1 MYHVLLAILFPFL
14 VSSQDAPR
22 VFLKMW
28 HLYDLLNT
36 TNKIWILSTSQP
48 ALYENEEVTCIN
60 YRAKNLTTR
69 SVTSIYQVV
78 WKEEV
83 HRGIMVKARLLDYR
97 YPSMTRRDW
106 NAARWCEVHVRG
118 PELRAAYNRSWHST
132 YTACD
137 AKFYELCENKA
148 QIMLA
153 SRNCPNLNF
162 NNNQPTYWITYR

>member
-106 NAARWCEVHVRG
+106 NGDEYKMPLLDHLHSLIPIW
-118 PELRAAYNRSWHST
+118 RSQALKMTHRHIKDILSAV
-132 YTACD
+132 YHP
-137 AKFYELCENKA
+137 
-148 QIMLA
+148 A
-153 SRNCPNLNF
+153 SA
-162 NNNQPTYWITYR
+162 